1 MSNLN
6 LSLTLEAILYL
17 IGTEI
22 YGFHLSFCPRRPL
35 KDKGNWEGNDV
46 ILEGNKFTHSET
58 VEAAEQD
65 LVIIIRGS
73 EA

>member
-1 MSNLN
+1 M
-6 LSLTLEAILYL
+6 
-17 IGTEI
+17 
-22 YGFHLSFCPRRPL
+22 YGFHQSFCPRRPF
-35 KDKGNWEGNDV
+35 KDKGSWEGNDV